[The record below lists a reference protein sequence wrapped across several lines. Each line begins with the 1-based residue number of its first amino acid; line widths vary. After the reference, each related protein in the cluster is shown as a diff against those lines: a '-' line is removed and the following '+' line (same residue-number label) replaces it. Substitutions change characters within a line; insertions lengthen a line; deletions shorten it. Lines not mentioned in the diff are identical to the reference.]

1 MAARATF
8 VSALRMPCA
17 DPDDPHKRHVATQ
30 ALSPT
35 CSVRTTW
42 KGIGSHDQCH
52 DRGIVE
58 HAITVDRTTVYCE
71 TAEEVD
77 SVFTSLQDV
86 QVTDH
91 GKVTVG
97 ESVKARASPL
107 AWQVMQVN
115 EVHIDG
121 VVAHNSVSQR
131 FLAHAEYG
139 STWCRTVETKPSAAE
154 DDAGSSQHAGSVATM
169 WAVPSN
175 TLDWQAVI
183 AQGAQ
188 HGDVRVSR
196 AYECAI
202 ASIGTLATYLGLPRG
217 AAVHT
222 VQHMAWVARGKFVP
236 HPLLLE
242 KALLQFGPYVRNSW
256 QSKREAEEQVWYK
269 SDVGGRCGIV
279 EQDVDALQS
288 AMDTA

>member
-1 MAARATF
+1 M
-8 VSALRMPCA
+8 
-17 DPDDPHKRHVATQ
+17 
-30 ALSPT
+30 
-35 CSVRTTW
+35 
-42 KGIGSHDQCH
+42 GSHDP
-52 DRGIVE
+52 GNVE

-71 TAEEVD
+71 TAEEVN

-86 QVTDH
+86 QVTNH
-91 GKVTVG
+91 SEVTVG

-107 AWQVMQVN
+107 AWQVMQVK
-115 EVHIDG
+115 EVHLDG
-121 VVAHNSVSQR
+121 VVAHNSISER
-131 FLAHAEYG
+131 FLTHAEYG
-139 STWCRTVETKPSAAE
+139 SAWYRTVETKPNAAE
-154 DDAGSSQHAGSVATM
+154 DDLCSSQRTGSVATV

-188 HGDVRVSR
+188 HGDERVSR

-202 ASIGTLATYLGLPRG
+202 ASIGTLATYLGLPMG

-222 VQHMAWVARGKFVP
+222 VQHMAWVVRGKFVP

-279 EQDVDALQS
+279 EQDVRALQS